1 MTFSL
6 PRRSALSLSD
16 GTSTDVEE
24 VHYPIGHKN
33 RRSEGIPILINK
45 FERNLNTQ
53 FSNQHASEIM
63 SLFED
68 DERLFNLPVSEF
80 VDFFVKN

>member
-1 MTFSL
+1 MK
-6 PRRSALSLSD
+6 
-16 GTSTDVEE
+16 EE
-24 VHYPIGHKN
+24 IDWKKEILECGHFN
-33 RRSEGIPILINK
+33 NK